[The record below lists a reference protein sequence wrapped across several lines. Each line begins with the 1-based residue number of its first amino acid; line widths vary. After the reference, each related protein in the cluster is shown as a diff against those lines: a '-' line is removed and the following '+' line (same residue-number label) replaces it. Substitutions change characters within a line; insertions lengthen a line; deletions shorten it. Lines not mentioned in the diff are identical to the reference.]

1 MYKYCYNYIFIVQS
15 SCDKLSDKLF
25 ESHRSSLDKLFDAYI
40 SSLDR
45 QLSDKLSEL
54 YKSLSITSIAQDRGN
69 HPFTRFPASPPFC
82 SFSPNSQYLQKNTN
96 FSRQTVNYLEE
107 GNIKNFTQNQHNI
120 INHTFSNV

>member
-82 SFSPNSQYLQKNTN
+82 SFSPNSQYLQKI
-96 FSRQTVNYLEE
+96 QIYLVSNSKLFRRRKYKKLHKES
-107 GNIKNFTQNQHNI
+107 TQYN
-120 INHTFSNV
+120 